1 MLGARWRFLLYVLIL
16 LVVMDL
22 VLDISN
28 VLLIKLRKS

>member
-16 LVVMDL
+16 LVVMVL